1 MANFGAFCSVSYWQ
15 NWTELR
21 IRSGLSRTSW
31 LHKSIACNSSG
42 YTQTGSG
49 IFLAFSRSQ
58 KLRVAVCVIFLPDE
72 LLLVE
77 VGPCNDKNLLFAL
90 TILIILITVTAE
102 IEKDNQ
108 RMPNDPK
115 SAPQSSSDWQELLR
129 IAEGSQLVVERVR
142 IPEKQ
147 IAIEGQFTL
156 PQLSQLSLEDQV
168 FVVAFLRS
176 HGSIKEMEQT
186 FGVSYPT
193 IKSRLN
199 RISGLLEFI
208 DNNPSPTRT
217 EVLNRL
223 NSGDLSPA
231 DAIRALEALK

>member
-1 MANFGAFCSVSYWQ
+1 
-15 NWTELR
+15 
-21 IRSGLSRTSW
+21 
-31 LHKSIACNSSG
+31 
-42 YTQTGSG
+42 
-49 IFLAFSRSQ
+49 
-58 KLRVAVCVIFLPDE
+58 
-72 LLLVE
+72 
-77 VGPCNDKNLLFAL
+77 
-90 TILIILITVTAE
+90 
-102 IEKDNQ
+102 
-108 RMPNDPK
+108 MPNDPK

-231 DAIRALEALK
+231 EAIRALEALK